1 MGCFHALT
9 HCFQNLR
16 AFVIQHLVMG
26 CTHRLHQPIQFRN
39 ALVVE
44 LLPKRWHCDDK
55 PNLVQGIVC
64 RRILRNAVQIRL
76 HLVFQP
82 CSIIKGADLTLEE
95 GFYIAHG
102 ILLIKEVVLFLEQIV
117 DQRDVVLL
125 LVQHFLRCSN
135 SVVHYCLIRVLVDI
149 IVLLVQFV
157 IMLQLVSELIG
168 NKFNQTIFVRWN
180 IHDIE
185 IIPQEIPHSLH
196 FGCRHNHT
204 LADGDLTHLTLFAE
218 HIR

>member
-1 MGCFHALT
+1 M
-9 HCFQNLR
+9 
-16 AFVIQHLVMG
+16 
-26 CTHRLHQPIQFRN
+26 HQPIQLRN

-44 LLPKRWHCDDK
+44 LLPKRRYGDDE
-55 PNLVQGIVC
+55 PDLVQSIVC
-64 RRILRNAVQIRL
+64 RCILRNTVQIRL

-82 CSIIKGADLTLEE
+82 CGIIKGADLALEE
-95 GFYIAHG
+95 GLYVAHG
-102 ILLIKEVVLFLEQIV
+102 IFLIKEVVLFLEQIV
-117 DQRDVVLL
+117 DQRNVILL

-135 SVVHYCLIRVLVDI
+135 GVAYHCLIWVLVGI

-196 FGCRHNHT
+196 FGCRHHHT
-204 LADGDLTHLTLFAE
+204 LADGYLTHLTLFAE

>member
-1 MGCFHALT
+1 M
-9 HCFQNLR
+9 
-16 AFVIQHLVMG
+16 
-26 CTHRLHQPIQFRN
+26 
-39 ALVVE
+39 
-44 LLPKRWHCDDK
+44 
-55 PNLVQGIVC
+55 
-64 RRILRNAVQIRL
+64 
-76 HLVFQP
+76 FQP

-95 GFYIAHG
+95 GLYIAHG

-125 LVQHFLRCSN
+125 LVQHFLRRSN

-168 NKFNQTIFVRWN
+168 NKFNQTVFVRRN

-185 IIPQEIPHSLH
+185 VIPQKVPHSLH
-196 FGCRHNHT
+196 FGCRYYHA
-204 LADGDLTHLTLFAE
+204 LANGCFTHLTLFAE
-218 HIR
+218 HVR

>member
-1 MGCFHALT
+1 MGRFHALT

-26 CTHRLHQPIQFRN
+26 CTHRLHQPIQLRN
-39 ALVVE
+39 PLVVK
-44 LLPKRWHCDDK
+44 LLPKRWHCDNK
-55 PNLVQGIVC
+55 PNLVQGLVC
-64 RRILRNAVQIRL
+64 CRILRNAVQIRL

-95 GFYIAHG
+95 GLYIAHG

-125 LVQHFLRCSN
+125 LVQRFLRCSN
-135 SVVHYCLIRVLVDI
+135 SVAHHCLIRILVGI

-157 IMLQLVSELIG
+157 ITLQLVSELIG
-168 NKFNQTIFVRWN
+168 NKFNQTVFVRRN

-185 IIPQEIPHSLH
+185 VIPQKVPHSLH
-196 FGCRHNHT
+196 FGCRYHHA
-204 LADGDLTHLTLFAE
+204 LANGCFTHLTLFAE
-218 HIR
+218 HVR